1 MTEYYPFIK
10 SLHVATVIAS
20 GTLFAMRGVAAQAGN
35 HWAMAAP
42 VRYLSYVID
51 TVLLAAAVL
60 LLGILPAA
68 AVLLLGILPATVY
81 ANGWLAVKLSL
92 LVVYIGL
99 GTFAL
104 KRGRTQAV
112 RLSCFAAAIVVYL
125 AMFSIARSHDPLG
138 PLRMFAGPG

>member
-1 MTEYYPFIK
+1 MSEYYPFIK
-10 SLHVATVIAS
+10 WLHVATVIAS
-20 GTLFAMRGVAAQAGN
+20 GTLFALRGVAVQAGN
-35 HWAMAAP
+35 RWALAAP

-68 AVLLLGILPATVY
+68 VY
-81 ANGWLAVKLSL
+81 SNGWLAVKLSL

-112 RLSCFAAAIVVYL
+112 RLGCFVAAVSVYL
-125 AMFSIARSHDPLG
+125 AMFGIARSHDPLG
-138 PLRMFAGPG
+138 LLSMFAGPG

>member
-20 GTLFAMRGVAAQAGN
+20 GTLFAMRGVAVQVGN

-60 LLGILPAA
+60 LLGILPAN
-68 AVLLLGILPATVY
+68 VY

>member
-1 MTEYYPFIK
+1 MNEFYPFIK
-10 SLHVATVIAS
+10 WLHVATVIAS
-20 GTLFAMRGVAAQAGN
+20 GTLFVMRGLAVQAGN
-35 HWAMAAP
+35 RWATVAP

-51 TVLLAAAVL
+51 TVLLAAALL

-68 AVLLLGILPATVY
+68 VY
-81 ANGWLAVKLSL
+81 SNGWLTTKLSL

-112 RLSCFAAAIVVYL
+112 RLGCFLSAIAVYL
-125 AMFSIARSHDPLG
+125 LMFSIARSHDPLG
-138 PLRMFAGPG
+138 PFRMLAGPG

>member
-1 MTEYYPFIK
+1 MIEYYPFIK
-10 SLHVATVIAS
+10 WLHVATVIAS
-20 GTLFAMRGVAAQAGN
+20 GTLFVVRGLAVQAGN
-35 HWAMAAP
+35 RRAMVAP

-51 TVLLAAAVL
+51 TVLFAAAVL

-68 AVLLLGILPATVY
+68 VY
-81 ANGWLAVKLSL
+81 GNGWLAIKLSL

-112 RLSCFAAAIVVYL
+112 RLGCFVAAIAVYL

-138 PLRMFAGPG
+138 PFRMFAGPG

>member
-20 GTLFAMRGVAAQAGN
+20 GTLFAMRGVAVQAGN
-35 HWAMAAP
+35 RWAMTAP

-51 TVLLAAAVL
+51 TVLL
-60 LLGILPAA
+60 AA